1 MHSLGQNFNR
11 QLQSEQRT
19 FLLLIFFFFLKQTIK
34 ISPAYGDHLSLAWEP
49 IKTLSKVP
57 KEGKSVMKVRHKG
70 RRMYNLL
77 LFYIINKEAGCGE
90 ADFWS

>member
-1 MHSLGQNFNR
+1 M
-11 QLQSEQRT
+11 
-19 FLLLIFFFFLKQTIK
+19 
-34 ISPAYGDHLSLAWEP
+34 
-49 IKTLSKVP
+49 LSKVP
-57 KEGKSVMKVRHKG
+57 NEGKSVMKVRHKG